1 MCGSLSGLCVKPS
14 QVERSDSEKPTER
27 LLFENSFNKLTHS
40 NLSGSR
46 RTNKASM
53 FAVDLGSC
61 DIRSGAVV
69 SLAAHTDPALISIR
83 IQPTGATFVTLHQ
96 DCRLSLRFW
105 DFTSTRRELKSLPTS
120 HLEIRCSGV
129 HHSECGRS

>member
-46 RTNKASM
+46 RTNRASM

-61 DIRSGAVV
+61 DIRSGGCLT
-69 SLAAHTDPALISIR
+69 SCAHRPCAHKHPDSAHWCNLRDPAPGLQVIFTALGSYVHPPR
-83 IQPTGATFVTLHQ
+83 TKVVTNQ
-96 DCRLSLRFW
+96 SPGNQMFWGSSL
-105 DFTSTRRELKSLPTS
+105 
-120 HLEIRCSGV
+120 
-129 HHSECGRS
+129 